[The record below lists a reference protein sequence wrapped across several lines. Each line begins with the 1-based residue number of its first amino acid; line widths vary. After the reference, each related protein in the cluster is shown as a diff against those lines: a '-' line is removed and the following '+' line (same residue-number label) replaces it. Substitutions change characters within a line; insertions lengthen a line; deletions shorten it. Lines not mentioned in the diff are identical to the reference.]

1 MNDFSLS
8 GIVITLGCIFV
19 AIVIHEMMHGLVA
32 LKLGD
37 DLAYHKGRISLNPL
51 KHIDPFLTLL
61 LPLIFLMLGQPPI
74 LAAKPVPINTARIRG
89 GDAGLALVAAAGPL
103 TNLAL
108 AIAVAVP
115 LNLLSFQHGLFYD
128 LLATFFVVNI
138 GLFVFNLLP
147 IPPLDG
153 SRVLYAVAPRP
164 LQAVMEQ
171 IESFGLLFVFLMVTL
186 GQPIIGPL
194 LDTARQAVIN
204 LLIL

>member
-1 MNDFSLS
+1 MNDFSLA
-8 GIVITLGCIFV
+8 GIITTLGCILV
-19 AIVIHEMMHGLVA
+19 AVSLHEMMHGLVA

-37 DLAYHKGRISLNPL
+37 DLAYHKGRISFNPL
-51 KHIDPFLTLL
+51 KHIDPFLTVL
-61 LPLIFLMLGQPPI
+61 LPLIFMILGQPPI

-89 GDAGLALVAAAGPL
+89 GDAGLALVGAAGPL

-108 AIAVAVP
+108 AIVVAVP
-115 LNLLSFQHGLFYD
+115 LNVLSFQPGLFYD
-128 LLATFFVVNI
+128 VLVTFFIVNI
-138 GLFVFNLLP
+138 SLFVFNLLP

-171 IESFGLLFVFLMVTL
+171 IESFGLLFVFLIVSF
-186 GQPIIGPL
+186 GQPVLGPL

-204 LLIL
+204 LLII